1 MNMKRVSIRIEIF
14 IRRDLSLL
22 NSISYV
28 ARFKECVSTR
38 MHCALKQ
45 LRRPFFWQSNCR
57 DTYNECNPANLLS
70 ILAAIRLF
78 YIFL

>member
-28 ARFKECVSTR
+28 ARFKFEVSFGIETQ
-38 MHCALKQ
+38 AG
-45 LRRPFFWQSNCR
+45 FV
-57 DTYNECNPANLLS
+57 
-70 ILAAIRLF
+70 
-78 YIFL
+78 